1 MIAQDWHKVAFFQLS
16 MSYLEIYQERVTD
29 LLSGKDMRAFKASV
43 LHFTL
48 KTASTK
54 ADSRRA
60 LCKSVTT
67 AVECRKMLFYQ
78 RVGRAA
84 QWD

>member
-1 MIAQDWHKVAFFQLS
+1 

-43 LHFTL
+43 LRFTL

-60 LCKSVTT
+60 SCKSVTT
-67 AVECRKMLFYQ
+67 VECRKMLFYQ